1 MTNPEIT
8 RAIQEALPE
17 LIASDP
23 SVRDFVLRTVSNYYA
38 DKEETQSRFD
48 RILADMQ
55 RDREEQNRKWEED
68 SRRWEE
74 SNRKWEE
81 SNRKWEEQTREN
93 RAIYAEIQEQ
103 NRKWEEDS
111 RRWEEQTREN
121 RALRA
126 EFQEESR
133 KSQERWEEQT
143 RENQVML
150 AEIQD
155 QKRRYDST
163 IGALGARWG
172 LYSEASFR
180 NALRGIL
187 EESFGVQ
194 VLNITDF
201 DESGEV
207 FGRPDQIELDLI
219 IKNGQVIICEIKSS
233 FSKSDMYIFSRKV
246 EFYQKRHERPVTRK
260 LVISPMVDDRA
271 LPIAEDLGIEVYSYA
286 DSVRD
291 L

>member
-48 RILADMQ
+48 RILTDMQ

-68 SRRWEE
+68 SRR
-74 SNRKWEE
+74 WEE